1 MSSSFHIVLSRSF
14 DLEGM
19 EQGAAE
25 DRNPRHS
32 IRTLARDLNATVH
45 DPEQHTPSRLD
56 RVLGRFFGTPEHWA
70 LARALDGALGP
81 DDVVFA
87 CGAEGVTIPLRML
100 LRRKRPA
107 FGMQLM
113 TPSNRK
119 LRLLLANPLIA
130 RWFELL
136 VVSNEH
142 KRSLVEK
149 LTRVPVDRVFVLPE
163 QTDTRFF
170 TPQAQPS
177 ATEVTRPARK
187 RPLIFSAGLEHRDYA
202 VLADA
207 IDGLEVDC
215 LICAMSPNALPRSS
229 RWPEQLPANMTFEPL
244 EWPAFRQAY
253 RDAAIVVVPLVH
265 NLFSAGSTVVM
276 EAMACRRPVVMT
288 DIPGVAQDLAARD
301 LVMTV
306 PPRDAAALR
315 AALIHLL
322 ENPDVADGYAERGHA
337 AVLEDHT
344 LEIAMHQLAS
354 RLCALRGIAGHAPVR
369 TRDGSVQAPRAT
381 ATRTSPPNRDEP
393 DQPSSSGV
401 YAVKSRTRAGRASA
415 RRKLG

>member
-14 DLEGM
+14 DLDGM

-32 IRTLARDLNATVH
+32 IRTLARDLGAVVH
-45 DPEQHTPSRLD
+45 DPESHTPSRLD
-56 RVLGRFFGTPEHWA
+56 RMLGRFFGTPQHWA
-70 LARALDGALGP
+70 LARELAHTLGP

-100 LRRKRPA
+100 LRRERPA

-130 RWFELL
+130 HWFELL

-149 LTRVPVDRVFVLPE
+149 LTRVPVERVFVLPE

-170 TPQAQPS
+170 TPEEPESQVGP
-177 ATEVTRPARK
+177 PARK
-187 RPLIFSAGLEHRDYA
+187 RPLIFSAGLEHRDYK
-202 VLADA
+202 VLASA
-207 IDGLEVDC
+207 IAGLDVDC
-215 LICAMSPNALPRSS
+215 LVCAMSPNALPKSS
-229 RWPEQLPANMTFEPL
+229 RWPEELPANMTIAPL
-244 EWPAFRQAY
+244 GWQEFRQAY
-253 RDAAIVVVPLVH
+253 REAAVVVVPLVH

-288 DIPGVAQDLAARD
+288 EIPGVAQDLAARD
-301 LVMTV
+301 LLVTV
-306 PPRDAAALR
+306 PPGDASALR
-315 AALIHLL
+315 SALVHLL
-322 ENPDVADGYAERGHA
+322 ENPELAEGYAERGHA

-344 LEIAMHQLAS
+344 LEIVMHQLAS
-354 RLCALRGIAGHAPVR
+354 RLGALRGVGPSRGRAGRAP
-369 TRDGSVQAPRAT
+369 APSAARMTLPKAQ
-381 ATRTSPPNRDEP
+381 DP
-393 DQPSSSGV
+393 DLASASGV
-401 YAVKSRTRAGRASA
+401 YAVNAMA
-415 RRKLG
+415 RSKRKLG